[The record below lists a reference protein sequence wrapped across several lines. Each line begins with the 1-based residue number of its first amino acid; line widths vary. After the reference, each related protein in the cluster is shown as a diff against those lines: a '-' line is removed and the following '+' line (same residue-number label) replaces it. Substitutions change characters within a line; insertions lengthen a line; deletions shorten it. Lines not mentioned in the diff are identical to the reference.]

1 MAYDWIKEVHARSQ
15 AKGPAKSVLNML
27 AYHAADKTRS
37 DAGETYPSVDLL
49 AQETGFSWRTVLRA
63 LKELE
68 QLGEISRTGEHKGR
82 TVVYRLTLP
91 PADQTVR
98 ETASELPE
106 RQDTASTETVRETPA
121 DCQRDSSET
130 VRETVPIEL
139 SGELSSELESPPA
152 VPPSLNGAHLDL
164 GLPDPVDE
172 MVAAWNAMAAEI
184 GVPAV
189 QHVTQQRRTKALARR
204 KDLGGIAGWHDCLN
218 KIRGSPLLRG
228 EAKDWRATFDW
239 VLEPR
244 NLTKIMEGNYDDRSS
259 GRAKDRRGGAVDD
272 GRRRELALGA
282 VEALG
287 GHDGRWSASKGRA

>member
-1 MAYDWIKEVHARSQ
+1 MSNRLLTIAWGVPLPTTK
-15 AKGPAKSVLNML
+15 KMVLLRL
-27 AYHAADKTRS
+27 ADFADDNGRRVF
-37 DAGETYPSVDLL
+37 PSVARLAHECGTSERTVQYALRDLETDGFIVVVGNATGGRGRAREYAVLVERLL
-49 AQETGFSWRTVLRA
+49 AAQEPY
-63 LKELE
+63 E
-68 QLGEISRTGEHKGR
+68 KGANDD
-82 TVVYRLTLP
+82 TTSERLQPATEKGATDDKKGATHCTPSTTEP
-91 PADQTVR
+91 PV
-98 ETASELPE
+98 EP
-106 RQDTASTETVRETPA
+106 P
-121 DCQRDSSET
+121 
-130 VRETVPIEL
+130 
-139 SGELSSELESPPA
+139 ESPPA